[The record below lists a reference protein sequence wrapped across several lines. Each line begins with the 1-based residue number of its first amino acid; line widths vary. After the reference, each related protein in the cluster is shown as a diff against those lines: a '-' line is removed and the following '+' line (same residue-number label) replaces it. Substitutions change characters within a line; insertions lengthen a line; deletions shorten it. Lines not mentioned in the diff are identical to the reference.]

1 MLFWITVLSGLWLV
15 YWYKATRVPKNFPP
29 GPRYPLPVLGDLH
42 LLGSNLQNGLRCG
55 EKTPYVSPT
64 KNKEKIFPNLAE

>member
-1 MLFWITVLSGLWLV
+1 MLFWLTVLSGLWLV
-15 YWYKATRVPKNFPP
+15 YWYKVTRVPKNFPP

-55 EKTPYVSPT
+55 KKRKKPLRFPT
-64 KNKEKIFPNLAE
+64 KK

>member
-1 MLFWITVLSGLWLV
+1 MLFWITVLSALWLV
-15 YWYKATRVPKNFPP
+15 YWYKVTRVPKNFPP

-55 EKTPYVSPT
+55 GKNPYVSPP
-64 KNKEKIFPNLAE
+64 KNEEKLLPNFAG